1 MSAASVKPGIPF
13 VVAAPSGTGKTTVC
27 AKLVERDGQISVSVS
42 HTTRTRRQDEADGSD
57 YFFVDAK
64 EFQRLIAEDA
74 LPNAEERLQQSEA
87 VARFLV
93 DAGYRRIGL
102 DHFARPEDPLAKAQG
117 VRTLHRNFQG
127 YTTDAAEAMFGLGAS
142 AIGRLPQGYVQNAVP
157 MRAYAAAIRAGR
169 FAVCRGLALGS
180 EDRLRGAVIEGLM
193 CDLTI
198 DLAEQ
203 GRRYDAP
210 EDVFAREAPGLQ
222 AMARDGLVELEG
234 ARVRVTE
241 AGRPFLRS
249 VCALFDRYLATGQGR
264 HSRAV

>member
-1 MSAASVKPGIPF
+1 MQTARQVIAL
-13 VVAAPSGTGKTTVC
+13 APDRLALFGYAHVPWMK
-27 AKLVERDGQISVSVS
+27 
-42 HTTRTRRQDEADGSD
+42 HH
-57 YFFVDAK
+57 
-64 EFQRLIAEDA
+64 QRLIAEDA